1 MKGPLGNI
9 MKQAQE
15 MQEKLKAAQESLAS
29 MEVTGA
35 SGGGMVEVVMTCRY
49 DVRRVSIDDALAND
63 DKEVLED
70 KNTSIA
76 PIGEGL
82 LDWDHLIPACEK
94 AGVVWYAVEQ
104 DQCRRDAFDCLK
116 SSYEY
121 LTSKGV

>member
-49 DVRRVSIDDALAND
+49 DVRRVSIDDSLASD

-70 KNTSIA
+70 LIA
-76 PIGEGL
+76 AAFLCSEAFNSTI
-82 LDWDHLIPACEK
+82 
-94 AGVVWYAVEQ
+94 
-104 DQCRRDAFDCLK
+104 DQPFSFAN
-116 SSYEY
+116 
-121 LTSKGV
+121 